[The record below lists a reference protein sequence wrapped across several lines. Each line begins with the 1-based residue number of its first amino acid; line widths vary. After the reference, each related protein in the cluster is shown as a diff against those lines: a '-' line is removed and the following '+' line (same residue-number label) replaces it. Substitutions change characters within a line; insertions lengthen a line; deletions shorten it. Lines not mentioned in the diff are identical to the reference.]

1 METELIAPA
10 ATTILTGAPSTQ
22 DAYLSVAGIAKSYG
36 SQTVIEALDF
46 HVRRG
51 ELVSLLGPSGCG
63 KTTLLRLIAG
73 LVAADSGSI
82 TLGGRELAHVPAHQR
97 NVSVVF
103 QSYAL
108 FPHLDV
114 QDNVAF
120 GLRARGR
127 PATGIPAAVAEAL
140 ALVRMSDYA
149 LRPVGLL
156 SGGQQQRVAVARA
169 LVVNPDLLLL
179 DEPFS
184 ALDRKLRETMQI
196 ELKALLRSRGM
207 TAIFVTHD
215 QDEALAV
222 SDRIAVMNAGCIE
235 HFADPATLYARP
247 ATAFALEF
255 VGLSTRLAGVVRHC
269 QASVAS
275 IETACGT
282 VSANADFRPGSAVV
296 VGVRPERIRV
306 VPSGQPVP
314 PGWNAV
320 RAPLT
325 DVVPLG
331 ARTHLYGRAGK
342 GNAAGASVG
351 EGQGD
356 GEGDRLLCERANTEG
371 GMLGE
376 AGSAVREGEVL
387 GWQWPVA
394 DTLVY
399 PAWTA

>member
-1 METELIAPA
+1 MNTEVA
-10 ATTILTGAPSTQ
+10 ATAAPSSATASPA
-22 DAYLSVAGIAKSYG
+22 DAYLSVAGIAKAYG
-36 SQTVIEALDF
+36 GQTVIEALDF

-73 LVAADSGSI
+73 LVAADSGRI
-82 TLGGRELAHVPAHQR
+82 TLGGRELADVPAHKR

-103 QSYAL
+103 QNYAL
-108 FPHLDV
+108 FPHLNV

-120 GLRARGR
+120 GLRARGQ
-127 PATGIPAAVAEAL
+127 PAAGIAPAVAEAL

-149 LRPVGLL
+149 LRPVGQL

-169 LVVNPDLLLL
+169 LVVGPDLLLL

-222 SDRIAVMNAGCIE
+222 SDRIAVMNAGRIE
-235 HFADPATLYARP
+235 HFTDPATLYARP

-255 VGLSTRLAGVVRHC
+255 VGLSTRLAGTVRHC
-269 QASVAS
+269 EASLAR
-275 IETACGT
+275 IDTACGT
-282 VSANADFRPGSAVV
+282 VTAHADFRPGSPVV

-306 VPSGQPVP
+306 VALDQPVP
-314 PGWNAV
+314 EGHNVV
-320 RAPLT
+320 RAALT

-331 ARTHLYGRAGK
+331 ARTHLYGRA
-342 GNAAGASVG
+342 A
-351 EGQGD
+351 EGPAD
-356 GEGDRLLCERANTEG
+356 PEGDRLLCERANTDAGDGAAGAQEG
-371 GMLGE
+371 QTM
-376 AGSAVREGEVL
+376 A
-387 GWQWPVA
+387 WHWPVA

-399 PAWTA
+399 PAPTR